1 MRHRPNILHFFVDQ
15 QRFDTI
21 GALGNPIIKTPNL
34 DRLCETGVAFT
45 NAFSPSPV
53 CVAARCSMIYGQ
65 YPMNTSCYSNAPEQ
79 ESNKETFMAALTDV
93 GYRTHGIGKCHFTP
107 DPYALRG
114 FQSREV
120 QEEMGAR
127 SLENEPYLKELHD
140 RGYKH
145 ILEPFGMR
153 GEMYYIPQP
162 SQLPADVHPSQW
174 VEIDQ

>member
-34 DRLCETGVAFT
+34 DRLCEMGVAFT

-79 ESNKETFMAALTDV
+79 ESNKETLWPHSPMWAIA
-93 GYRTHGIGKCHFTP
+93 RT
-107 DPYALRG
+107 
-114 FQSREV
+114 E
-120 QEEMGAR
+120 
-127 SLENEPYLKELHD
+127 
-140 RGYKH
+140 
-145 ILEPFGMR
+145 
-153 GEMYYIPQP
+153 
-162 SQLPADVHPSQW
+162 
-174 VEIDQ
+174 